1 MKILILDGFT
11 LFQNDLDRSI
21 FEKYGEIIFRDRTSQ
36 DELKQVDRAIEVII
50 TNKCPIGANDLTL
63 FPNLKLI
70 LVSAT
75 GYNIVNVQACSEKGI
90 QISNVPNYGTFSVA
104 QHALAMLLNYSNQVD
119 LHEKSV
125 KSGEWSANKDWS
137 YTLGPI
143 REWYGKTLGI
153 IGMGN
158 IGQAFASMAESLG
171 MQVIYHHTKDLKL
184 VTRKFVTIH
193 KLASTSDVISLH
205 CPLTTETDK
214 MINSEFISLMKSS
227 AILINTSRGGLIHSL
242 DLKSALTSGQI
253 SAALLDV
260 LEVEPPAVDHPLIGI
275 PNAII
280 TPHIA
285 WISLEARKRIAS
297 SLENTLSMYLKGTPA
312 NCVNPP
318 IS

>member
-11 LFQNDLDRSI
+11 LFQKDLDVSI
-21 FEKYGEIIFRDRTSQ
+21 FEKYGEIIFRDRTSR
-36 DELKQVDRAIEVII
+36 DELKQVDHSIEVII
-50 TNKCPIGANDLTL
+50 TNKCPIGADDLSL
-63 FPNLKLI
+63 FPNLALI

-75 GYNIVNVQACSEKGI
+75 GYNIVDVQSCKEKGI
-90 QISNVPNYGTFSVA
+90 QVSNVPNYGTFSVA

-125 KSGEWSANKDWS
+125 KRGEWSSNQDWS
-137 YTLGPI
+137 YTLSPI
-143 REWYGKTLGI
+143 REWHGKTLGI

-184 VTRKFVTIH
+184 ANRKFVGINE
-193 KLASTSDVISLH
+193 LASTSDVISLH
-205 CPLTTETDK
+205 CPLTPKTDK
-214 MINSEFISLMKSS
+214 MVNSEFLSRMKSS
-227 AILINTSRGGLIHSL
+227 SILINTSRGGLIHSL
-242 DLKSALTSGQI
+242 DLKSALVSGEI

-260 LEVEPPAVDHPLIGI
+260 LEVEPPAVGHPLIGI

-285 WISLEARKRIAS
+285 WISLEARKRITT
-297 SLENTLSMYLKGTPA
+297 SLENTLKSYIEGKVV
-312 NCVNPP
+312 NCVNP
-318 IS
+318 

>member
-11 LFQNDLDRSI
+11 LFQKDLDVSI
-21 FEKYGEIIFRDRTSQ
+21 FEKYGEIIFRDRTSR
-36 DELKQVDRAIEVII
+36 DELKQVDQSIEVII
-50 TNKCPIGANDLTL
+50 TNKCPIGADDLSL
-63 FPNLKLI
+63 FPNLALI

-75 GYNIVNVQACSEKGI
+75 GYNIVDVQSCKEKGI
-90 QISNVPNYGTFSVA
+90 QVSNVPNYGTFSVA

-125 KSGEWSANKDWS
+125 KRGEWSSNQDWS
-137 YTLGPI
+137 YTLSPI
-143 REWYGKTLGI
+143 REWHGKTLGI

-184 VTRKFVTIH
+184 ANRKFVGINE
-193 KLASTSDVISLH
+193 LASTSDVISLH
-205 CPLTTETDK
+205 CPLTPKTDK
-214 MINSEFISLMKSS
+214 MVNSEFLSRMKSS
-227 AILINTSRGGLIHSL
+227 SILINTSRGGLIHSL
-242 DLKSALTSGQI
+242 DLKSALVSGQI

-260 LEVEPPAVDHPLIGI
+260 LEVEPPAVGHPLIGI

-285 WISLEARKRIAS
+285 WISLEARKRITT
-297 SLENTLSMYLKGTPA
+297 SLENTLKSYIEGKVV
-312 NCVNPP
+312 NCVNP
-318 IS
+318 